1 MAYVDT
7 NVIISFYFDDER
19 GHEIARKIVD
29 RLRGRNTRLYASPL
43 TIVELFSAVSRK
55 LPNLRL
61 PPHVEIIVKEL
72 KPDEKTIVHILIG
85 SMLESL
91 NITVVDDDPIFDL
104 FDLFDNRVRM
114 FYIFRKAIENSV
126 SLKLRTLD
134 LIHVSYALQLASK
147 GLLDTFVTLD
157 KEIIDERDLI
167 IKLGLNLEPPLD
179 DM

>member
-19 GHEIARKIVD
+19 SHEIARKIVD

-43 TIVELFSAVSRK
+43 TIVELFSAISRK

-104 FDLFDNRVRM
+104 FDNRVRM
-114 FYIFRKAIENSV
+114 FHIFRKAIENSV

-157 KEIIDERDLI
+157 REIIDRRDFI

-179 DM
+179 DV

>member
-7 NVIISFYFDDER
+7 NAIISFYFDDER
-19 GHEIARKIVD
+19 NHEIARKIVD
-29 RLRGRNTRLYASPL
+29 RLRGRNTILYASPL
-43 TIVELFSAVSRK
+43 TIVELFSAISRK

-72 KPDEKTIVHILIG
+72 KPGEEMIVHILIR

-91 NITVVDDDPIFDL
+91 NITVIDDDPI

-114 FYIFRKAIENSV
+114 FYVFRKAIENSV
-126 SLKLRTLD
+126 SLKLRTLN

-157 KEIIDERDLI
+157 KEIIDKRDFI

>member
-19 GHEIARKIVD
+19 SHEIARKIVD

-43 TIVELFSAVSRK
+43 TIVELFSAISRK

-104 FDLFDNRVRM
+104 FDNRVRM
-114 FYIFRKAIENSV
+114 FYVFRKAIENSV

-134 LIHVSYALQLASK
+134 LIHVYYALQLASK

-157 KEIIDERDLI
+157 REIIYKRDFI

-179 DM
+179 DV

>member
-19 GHEIARKIVD
+19 SHEIARKIVD
-29 RLRGRNTRLYASPL
+29 RLRGGNTRLYASPL
-43 TIVELFSAVSRK
+43 TIVELFSAISRK

-72 KPDEKTIVHILIG
+72 KPGEETTVHILIR

-104 FDLFDNRVRM
+104 FDNRVRM
-114 FYIFRKAIENSV
+114 FYVFRKAIENSV
-126 SLKLRTLD
+126 SLKLRTLN

-157 KEIIDERDLI
+157 KEIIDKRDFI

>member
-19 GHEIARKIVD
+19 SHEIARKIVD
-29 RLRGRNTRLYASPL
+29 RLRGGNTRLYASPL
-43 TIVELFSAVSRK
+43 TIVELFSAISRK

-72 KPDEKTIVHILIG
+72 KPGEETIVHILIR

-91 NITVVDDDPIFDL
+91 NTTVVDDDPI

-157 KEIIDERDLI
+157 KEIIYKRDFI

>member
-19 GHEIARKIVD
+19 NHEIARKIIN
-29 RLRGRNTRLYASPL
+29 RLRGRNARLYASPL
-43 TIVELFSAVSRK
+43 TIVELFSAISRK

-72 KPDEKTIVHILIG
+72 KPDEEMIVHILIRN
-85 SMLESL
+85 MLESL
-91 NITVVDDDPIFDL
+91 NITVIDDDPIV
-104 FDLFDNRVRM
+104 DLFDNRVRM
-114 FYIFRKAIENSV
+114 FYVFRKAIENSV
-126 SLKLRTLD
+126 SLKLRTLNI
-134 LIHVSYALQLASK
+134 IHVSYALQLASK

-157 KEIIDERDLI
+157 REIIDRRDFI

-179 DM
+179 DV

>member
-19 GHEIARKIVD
+19 SHEIARKIVD

-43 TIVELFSAVSRK
+43 TIVELFSAISRK
-55 LPNLRL
+55 LPNLML

-104 FDLFDNRVRM
+104 FDNRVRM
-114 FYIFRKAIENSV
+114 FYVFRKAIENSV

-157 KEIIDERDLI
+157 KEIIDKRDFI

>member
-7 NVIISFYFDDER
+7 NAIISFYFDDER
-19 GHEIARKIVD
+19 NHEIARKIVD
-29 RLRGRNTRLYASPL
+29 RLRGRNTILYASPL
-43 TIVELFSAVSRK
+43 TIVELFSAISRK

-72 KPDEKTIVHILIG
+72 KPGEEMIVHILI
-85 SMLESL
+85 
-91 NITVVDDDPIFDL
+91 ITVIDDDPI

-114 FYIFRKAIENSV
+114 FYVFRKAIENSV
-126 SLKLRTLD
+126 SLKLRTLN

-157 KEIIDERDLI
+157 KEIIDKRDFI

>member
-19 GHEIARKIVD
+19 NHEIARKIVD
-29 RLRGRNTRLYASPL
+29 RLRGRNTILYASPL
-43 TIVELFSAVSRK
+43 TTVELFSAISRK

-72 KPDEKTIVHILIG
+72 KPGEETIVHILVRN
-85 SMLESL
+85 MLESL
-91 NITVVDDDPIFDL
+91 NITVVDDDPIV
-104 FDLFDNRVRM
+104 DLFDNRVRM
-114 FYIFRKAIENSV
+114 FYVFRKAIENSV
-126 SLKLRTLD
+126 SLKLRTLN

-157 KEIIDERDLI
+157 KEIIDKRDFI

-179 DM
+179 DI

>member
-19 GHEIARKIVD
+19 SHEIARKIVD

-43 TIVELFSAVSRK
+43 TIVELFSAISRK

-72 KPDEKTIVHILIG
+72 KPGEETIVHILIG

-91 NITVVDDDPIFDL
+91 NITVVDDDPI

-157 KEIIDERDLI
+157 KEIIDKRDFI

>member
-19 GHEIARKIVD
+19 NHEIARKIVD
-29 RLRGRNTRLYASPL
+29 RLRGRNARLYASPL
-43 TIVELFSAVSRK
+43 TIVELFSAISRK
-55 LPNLRL
+55 LPNLML

-104 FDLFDNRVRM
+104 FDNRVRM
-114 FYIFRKAIENSV
+114 FYVFRKAIENSV

-157 KEIIDERDLI
+157 KEIIDKRDFI

>member
-19 GHEIARKIVD
+19 SHEIARKIVD

-43 TIVELFSAVSRK
+43 TIVELFSAISRK

-61 PPHVEIIVKEL
+61 PPHVEIIVKKR
-72 KPDEKTIVHILIG
+72 KPSEETIVHILIR

-91 NITVVDDDPIFDL
+91 NITVVDDDPI

-157 KEIIDERDLI
+157 KEIIYKRDFI

>member
-1 MAYVDT
+1 
-7 NVIISFYFDDER
+7 
-19 GHEIARKIVD
+19 
-29 RLRGRNTRLYASPL
+29 
-43 TIVELFSAVSRK
+43 
-55 LPNLRL
+55 
-61 PPHVEIIVKEL
+61 
-72 KPDEKTIVHILIG
+72 
-85 SMLESL
+85 MLESL

-104 FDLFDNRVRM
+104 FDNRVRM
-114 FYIFRKAIENSV
+114 FHIFRKAIENSV

-157 KEIIDERDLI
+157 KEIIYKRDFI

>member
-1 MAYVDT
+1 MAYIDT

-19 GHEIARKIVD
+19 SREIARKIVD

-43 TIVELFSAVSRK
+43 TIVELFSAISRK

-72 KPDEKTIVHILIG
+72 KPDEKTIVHILIR

-91 NITVVDDDPIFDL
+91 NITVVDDDPI

-157 KEIIDERDLI
+157 KEIINKRDFI
-167 IKLGLNLEPPLD
+167 IKLGLNLEPH
-179 DM
+179 

>member
-19 GHEIARKIVD
+19 SHEIARKIVD

-43 TIVELFSAVSRK
+43 TIVELFSAISRK

-72 KPDEKTIVHILIG
+72 KPYEKTIVHILIR

-91 NITVVDDDPIFDL
+91 NITVVDDDPI

-157 KEIIDERDLI
+157 KEIIYKRDFI

-179 DM
+179 DV

>member
-19 GHEIARKIVD
+19 SHEIARKIVD

-43 TIVELFSAVSRK
+43 TIVELFSAISRR

-61 PPHVEIIVKEL
+61 PPHVERVVKKRKLSE
-72 KPDEKTIVHILIG
+72 ETIVHILIR

-91 NITVVDDDPIFDL
+91 NITVVDDDPI

-157 KEIIDERDLI
+157 KEIIYKRDFI